1 MKITYLILSSIILA
15 SSSNA
20 AISLAFSSGTTN
32 VANGFA
38 DRNGSS
44 TASGRIWGIIVD
56 SGSDGFDG
64 LGTASTSTVNGGT
77 LYSSSGSTVNSTYEG
92 GFSLS
97 PTTAG
102 NAPSGQAMKVAGNA
116 TDDILFLSS
125 NLMALVSGEYRLT
138 TITNLTYSGDVTA
151 GDQYR
156 IVWFDDLKN
165 SGGSSLTTLSSA
177 SVVSSGR
184 FGLWGDTT
192 GTTAVNSTILPSDP
206 GNFTT
211 TTTGPAGM
219 FAGTE
224 TNMASTL
231 TLIPEPTSA
240 LLGAVGALLLLRRRR
255 I

>member
-1 MKITYLILSSIILA
+1 MKITNLILTSIIVA

-20 AISLAFSSGTTN
+20 AISIGFSSGTSN

-44 TASGRIWGIIVD
+44 TTSARMWGIIVD
-56 SGSDGFDG
+56 SSNDGFDG
-64 LGTASTSTVNGGT
+64 VGTASTTSVNGGT
-77 LYSSSGSTVNSTYEG
+77 LYSSSGSTVNSTYQG

-97 PTTAG
+97 PTTVN

-125 NLMALVSGEYRLT
+125 NLMALVGGEYRLT
-138 TITNLTYSGDVTA
+138 NITNLTFSGEVTA
-151 GDQYR
+151 ADKYLV
-156 IVWFDDLKN
+156 VWFDDLKDS
-165 SGGSSLTTLSSA
+165 SGNSLTALSS
-177 SVVSSGR
+177 STVVSSGR

-192 GTTAVNSTILPSDP
+192 GTTAVNSTILPNDP
-206 GNFTT
+206 GTYT
-211 TTTGPAGM
+211 GTTTGPAGM

-231 TLIPEPTSA
+231 TLVPEPSAA

>member
-1 MKITYLILSSIILA
+1 MKITNLILTSIIMA

-20 AISLAFSSGTTN
+20 AITIGFSSGTTN

-44 TASGRIWGIIVD
+44 TTSARMWGIIVD
-56 SGSDGFDG
+56 SGNDGFDG
-64 LGTASTSTVNGGT
+64 LGNASISSVNGGT
-77 LYSSSGSTVNSTYEG
+77 LYSSSGSAVNSTYQG

-116 TDDILFLSS
+116 TDDILFLSA
-125 NLMALVSGEYRLT
+125 NLMALVGGEYRLS

-151 GDQYR
+151 SDKYL

-165 SGGSSLTTLSSA
+165 SSGTSLTTLSSS

-192 GTTAVNSTILPSDP
+192 GSTAVNSTILPNDP
-206 GNFTT
+206 GTYSGV
-211 TTTGPAGM
+211 TTGPAGM